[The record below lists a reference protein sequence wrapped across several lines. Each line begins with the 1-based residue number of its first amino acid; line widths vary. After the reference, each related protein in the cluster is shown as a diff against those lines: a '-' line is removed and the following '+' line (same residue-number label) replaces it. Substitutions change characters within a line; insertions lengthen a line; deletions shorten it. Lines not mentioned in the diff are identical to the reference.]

1 MYGDE
6 AKGEV
11 ADMAVFAAGKYKG
24 AVIDCLSKSRL
35 YPFHECIFATWKIQI
50 IAEIRSEFI
59 IEFKFVYDKVCNDS
73 DQSIQQYFQ

>member
-24 AVIDCLSKSRL
+24 AVIDCLSKSGL
-35 YPFHECIFATWKIQI
+35 YPFHECILPLEK
-50 IAEIRSEFI
+50 
-59 IEFKFVYDKVCNDS
+59 FKL
-73 DQSIQQYFQ
+73 